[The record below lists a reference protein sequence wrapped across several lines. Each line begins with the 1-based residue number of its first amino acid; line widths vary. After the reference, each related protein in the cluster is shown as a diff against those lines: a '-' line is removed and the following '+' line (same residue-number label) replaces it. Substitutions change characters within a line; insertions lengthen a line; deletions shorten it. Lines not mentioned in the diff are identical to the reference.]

1 MNNTENIF
9 SCFVSVTQPYPNAS
23 QEIKDLALEQG
34 RLFRSYIWSEKG
46 IYNTLKKLKHEDYG
60 KDLKL
65 VLFQFYVNPLPIEVQ
80 NLKAI
85 ENYRKR
91 EKSIGMSIIVN
102 DENFFSKSEKERYSF
117 LKKSILQKLE
127 LLANVV
133 KQKKLDTKMDLL
145 KSDIQK
151 LLSC

>member
-9 SCFVSVTQPYPNAS
+9 GCFVSVTQPYANVN

-46 IYNTLKKLKHEDYG
+46 ICNTLKKLNHVDYG

-65 VLFQFYVNPLPIEVQ
+65 VLFQFYVNPLPVEVQ

-102 DENFFSKSEKERYSF
+102 DENFFSKSEKGRYNF
-117 LKKSILQKLE
+117 LKKSILQKLD
-127 LLANVV
+127 LLVNVV

-145 KSDIQK
+145 KSDVQK